1 MIESH
6 VRAERTILGA
16 RRRDVERANVAVYR
30 GPGIH

>member
-16 RRRDVERANVAVYR
+16 RRRDIERADVAVYR
-30 GPGIH
+30 RPGIH

>member
-16 RRRDVERANVAVYR
+16 RRRDVERADVAVYCR
-30 GPGIH
+30 PGVH